1 MPLITIE
8 MYAGRD
14 IETKKKLIKDV
25 TEVVAKD
32 VNCPKEAVII
42 LIRDMPKENWAI
54 GGEVSG

>member
-1 MPLITIE
+1 

-25 TEVVAKD
+25 TEVVTKD
-32 VNCPKEAVII
+32 INCPKEAVII

-54 GGEVSG
+54 GGEVVFNK